1 MCAIIDA
8 NVSSEV
14 FGRNQSEAGREFL
27 RRVNSESLR
36 LVIGGKLLRE
46 LAEVRSARE
55 WLRQA
60 IQSARIRVEEEDVV
74 NSRAEE
80 LHKSR
85 ECRSDDPHIIALAQ
99 ISGARLLYS
108 NDRKLQDDFRDSLLI
123 HSPRGKVYSTS
134 RSPKLTRAHR
144 NLLSDRNL
152 CQRKAIVS
160 KRPSR

>member
-8 NVSSEV
+8 NVSSGV

-27 RRVNSESLR
+27 RRINSESLR
-36 LVIGGKLLRE
+36 LVVGGKLLRE
-46 LAEVRSARE
+46 LAEVRGARE
-55 WLRQA
+55 WMQQA
-60 IQSARIRVEEEDVV
+60 IQSARIRVEEEELV

-80 LHKSR
+80 LRKDR

-108 NDRKLQDDFRDSLLI
+108 NDRKLQDDFTDNLLI
-123 HSPRGKVYSTS
+123 HSPRGKIYSTS
-134 RSPKLTRAHR
+134 RSPEFTKTHR
-144 NLLSDRNL
+144 NLLRNRNL
-152 CQRKAIVS
+152 CQRKNIVS

>member
-27 RRVNSESLR
+27 RRINSESLR
-36 LVIGGKLLRE
+36 LVVGGKLLSE
-46 LAEVRSARE
+46 LAEVGGARE
-55 WLRQA
+55 WMQQA

-74 NSRAEE
+74 TSRAEE
-80 LHKSR
+80 LHKNH

-108 NDRKLQDDFRDSLLI
+108 NDRKLQDDFTDSLLI

-134 RSPKLTRAHR
+134 RSSKLTKTHR
-144 NLLSDRNL
+144 NLLSNL
-152 CQRKAIVS
+152 NS
-160 KRPSR
+160 E